1 MYLCSSLGENP
12 YLVCTSR
19 SLVEMEKTPER
30 LLMNIPEEPF
40 TGSCKRSQKN
50 ILHVHFLF
58 TLWKYIITCTSHTQ
72 THTHKYFFLFLNNG
86 KQTTVFMIGQLF
98 LSSCQRMFVSI
109 FVPLQTH
116 VVSFPILGLCMLVHM
131 FISFSSLGLLCKLEF
146 SPMTEPCDTKLARPK
161 WSISLEL
168 KEFPCHHPFTEGSPL
183 LQPVGCG
190 GDLFSHIV
198 FQFCSASIFSRSA
211 ATESSPDDSV
221 ENPLFIYLASAC
233 PVYLFWSFI
242 LGCET

>member
-1 MYLCSSLGENP
+1 MYLCSSLGENS

-30 LLMNIPEEPF
+30 LLMNIPEEPY

-50 ILHVHFLF
+50 ILHAHFLF
-58 TLWKYIITCTSHTQ
+58 TLWKYIIICTSHTQ
-72 THTHKYFFLFLNNG
+72 THTHKYFFSFWTMEN
-86 KQTTVFMIGQLF
+86 KQSIVFMIGQLF
-98 LSSCQRMFVSI
+98 LSGCQRMFVSI

-116 VVSFPILGLCMLVHM
+116 VVNFLVTTRSRRGVSFFSQWGG
-131 FISFSSLGLLCKLEF
+131 SF
-146 SPMTEPCDTKLARPK
+146 R
-161 WSISLEL
+161 
-168 KEFPCHHPFTEGSPL
+168 
-183 LQPVGCG
+183 
-190 GDLFSHIV
+190 DLFSHIV

-221 ENPLFIYLASAC
+221 ENPLFSHLASAC
-233 PVYLFWSFI
+233 PVYLFCSFI